1 MKNRVTVF
9 ATLAFCVCLFLQGRV
24 VAAQEAGAAPGA
36 AQGPASEKLE
46 KLSQVLNL
54 SPTQKSQ
61 LAPILQAEAPKLQA
75 IKDNPSL
82 SGREKKKQLKAIHSQ
97 ADPQVKAILNP
108 TQYQQWESIRK
119 DEIDQVKEEAK

>member
-1 MKNRVTVF
+1 MKHRMSVL
-9 ATLAFCVCLFLQGRV
+9 AALAFCLCLFLQGRML
-24 VAAQEAGAAPGA
+24 AAQEAGAA
-36 AQGPASEKLE
+36 QGPAAEKLE
-46 KLSQVLNL
+46 KVSQVLNL

-75 IKDNPSL
+75 IKDNPAL

-97 ADPQVKAILNP
+97 TDPQVKAILSP
-108 TQYQQWESIRK
+108 TQYQQWESLRK

>member
-1 MKNRVTVF
+1 MKHRMTIL
-9 ATLAFCVCLFLQGRV
+9 AALAFCVWLCLQGRV

-36 AQGPASEKLE
+36 ASEKLE

-61 LAPILQAEAPKLQA
+61 LAPILEAEAPKLKA
-75 IKDNPSL
+75 IKDNPSMP
-82 SGREKKKQLKAIHSQ
+82 GREKKKQLKAIHSQ
-97 ADPQVKAILNP
+97 ADPQVKAILSP